1 MHLIDRKWTD
11 LTAGYQAVQSL
22 QARLETEFGRAV
34 QVGHKQKFRK
44 EVTEW
49 QKKRRIFFTLVVIAP
64 LSIIVLCLAAFYFR
78 EVACVIVY
86 WVVVVL
92 TILVTL
98 AVAGRS
104 YIRDVINRPK
114 LEDLNA
120 PAGDLE
126 QRWWASLSPQELA
139 ISTGRGKEKMDFL
152 SLLADSLPEP
162 CLVQRDLLVD
172 GDNHVLLF
180 TPSGLWLFTV
190 RDWSGSIVRQ
200 DGIWKQVHKQQ
211 IDAAVYDQAPD
222 DEWLRQKE
230 AIVKVLE
237 KRLSQRAWTGSSIQ
251 GGVAFTHPKV
261 HLDKARI
268 LGNTAAYGPAKAWIG
283 RVRHAP
289 GIDGFS
295 LEIQLEILD
304 ALSTGENPDM
314 EQSEKRI
321 SSKDEAGR
329 LYLEVSGELRESVA
343 KMVE

>member
-11 LTAGYQAVQSL
+11 LAAGYQAVQSL

-49 QKKRRIFFTLVVIAP
+49 QKKRRIFFALVVIAP

-78 EVACVIVY
+78 EVACVIIY

-120 PAGDLE
+120 PAADLE
-126 QRWWASLSPQELA
+126 QRWWARLSPQELA
-139 ISTGRGKEKMDFL
+139 ISTGRGKDKVDFL
-152 SLLADSLPEP
+152 RLLADSLPEP
-162 CLVQRDLLVD
+162 CLAKRDLLVE

-190 RDWSGSIVRQ
+190 RDWGGSIVRQ
-200 DGIWKQVHKQQ
+200 DGIWKQVHNRSE
-211 IDAAVYDQAPD
+211 AVIYDQAPD

-237 KRLSQRAWTGSSIQ
+237 KRLPQRTWTGSSIQ

-268 LGNTAAYGPAKAWIG
+268 QGNTAAYGPVNAWVG

-289 GIDGFS
+289 GIDGFP
-295 LEIQLEILD
+295 LEMQLEILD
-304 ALSTGENPDM
+304 ALGTAENPKM
-314 EQSEKRI
+314 EQSAHHI
-321 SSKDEAGR
+321 SSKDEAER
-329 LYLEVSGELRESVA
+329 LYLEASGELRESVA